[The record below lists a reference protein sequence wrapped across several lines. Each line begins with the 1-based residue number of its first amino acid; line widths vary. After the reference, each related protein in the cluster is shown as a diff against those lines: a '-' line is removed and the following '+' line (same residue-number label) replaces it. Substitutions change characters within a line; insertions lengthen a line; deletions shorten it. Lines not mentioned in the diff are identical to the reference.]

1 MMRTIG
7 RTRARQPPQAKLLCA
22 AAVTWLALY
31 PEAATAQSLRLPPPF
46 TACTAAAAQWSY
58 TELLCIYQAG
68 AQHGRLA
75 EARKHLRQLGAGDD
89 RRPWATLVL
98 GHATLNDDEPQA
110 VRYYEEAAA
119 AFRRMREA
127 EGEVIARQN
136 LRFLYNRRGAVAAAA
151 RQVAL
156 AKEAAETSNAPLAIV
171 RASVLEAA
179 HILESGGDV
188 GYAHRALLR
197 AERFAFPAGPIALRR
212 AVLFNL
218 ANANLYLG
226 RLDDAIDV
234 LERHRTLRAEDGS
247 ATDAAE
253 VAFNLL
259 NAHVTQAEAR
269 PSGAARAQLTEMA
282 ERVVAEIAAL
292 NRPYAEAQA
301 HRLLGD
307 LLRPV
312 DRDRA
317 ATHLGKCLE
326 LEAPFGYPDV
336 RASCL
341 WSLAL
346 LEVSQNPPRAEQL
359 SREAIRLAS
368 ANAGGILLP
377 FAWQARLRLVW
388 HTLPQAQAISESF
401 AALDAIERLRAR
413 QGNNAARA
421 ALFHTWTRDYY
432 WLTGR
437 LLQSEPPQVEQAF
450 EVGERL
456 RARVLLE
463 HLALAGVT
471 RAAHDDDRGASRQ
484 QLARSISDRQRRLL
498 APELTNAAR
507 RALLDQLE
515 LLELERAELG
525 DGDVPAADAA
535 MVSFASLDAVQRALH
550 PGEAMLWF
558 SLGAW
563 KDLYDDFGGGTWV
576 LVVMRDGVRL
586 HRLDTPVALDSQVAA
601 LTGLLKQ
608 REAPEASWAT
618 AAQTLGRTLL
628 ARALADVP
636 PDVERLTI
644 VSDGVLHRLPFE
656 VLPSGNASQS
666 LGERFELSL
675 VPSATIWLR
684 LRRARPSTKPGAV
697 LVLADPEVPRGT
709 AIGRGALDPLPWA
722 RREAAAIV
730 RTLHLDDA
738 ALHQGSAA
746 SERVV
751 KDAASGAYS
760 VVHLAAH
767 ARADGAFPE
776 RSAVFLAPGVGDED
790 GWLQAREI
798 AALDLNGSL
807 VVLSACESAD
817 GALLSGEGPLSLARA
832 FFAAGAGAVVATRWP
847 LRDDDVAF
855 LMERFYRELGTGASV
870 SRALQRA
877 RADAIGAGRPAALW
891 AGVALLGDGSRAPI
905 AAASPRWYST
915 TRWRLAFTATL
926 LLLGM
931 MAVPGARRLL
941 R

>member
-1 MMRTIG
+1 
-7 RTRARQPPQAKLLCA
+7 
-22 AAVTWLALY
+22 
-31 PEAATAQSLRLPPPF
+31 
-46 TACTAAAAQWSY
+46 
-58 TELLCIYQAG
+58 
-68 AQHGRLA
+68 
-75 EARKHLRQLGAGDD
+75 
-89 RRPWATLVL
+89 
-98 GHATLNDDEPQA
+98 
-110 VRYYEEAAA
+110 
-119 AFRRMREA
+119 
-127 EGEVIARQN
+127 
-136 LRFLYNRRGAVAAAA
+136 
-151 RQVAL
+151 
-156 AKEAAETSNAPLAIV
+156 
-171 RASVLEAA
+171 
-179 HILESGGDV
+179 
-188 GYAHRALLR
+188 
-197 AERFAFPAGPIALRR
+197 
-212 AVLFNL
+212 
-218 ANANLYLG
+218 
-226 RLDDAIDV
+226 
-234 LERHRTLRAEDGS
+234 
-247 ATDAAE
+247 
-253 VAFNLL
+253 
-259 NAHVTQAEAR
+259 
-269 PSGAARAQLTEMA
+269 MA

-437 LLQSEPPQVEQAF
+437 LLQSEPPQVERAF

-563 KDLYDDFGGGTWV
+563 KDLYDDFGGGAWV
-576 LVVMRDGVRL
+576 LVVLRDGVRL

-601 LTGLLKQ
+601 LTGLLRQ
-608 REAPEASWAT
+608 RETPEASWAA

-628 ARALADVP
+628 AACARRCAARCRASHDRVRWRAAPAAVRGASKRQRVAVAGRAVRAFACSLGHDLAPAASAPGRRRRQAPRWCSPIPKCRVALRSAA
-636 PDVERLTI
+636 ERSIPCRGPVGKRPQSFARSISTT
-644 VSDGVLHRLPFE
+644 
-656 VLPSGNASQS
+656 LPS
-666 LGERFELSL
+666 
-675 VPSATIWLR
+675 T
-684 LRRARPSTKPGAV
+684 
-697 LVLADPEVPRGT
+697 
-709 AIGRGALDPLPWA
+709 RGALRP
-722 RREAAAIV
+722 
-730 RTLHLDDA
+730 
-738 ALHQGSAA
+738 
-746 SERVV
+746 
-751 KDAASGAYS
+751 
-760 VVHLAAH
+760 
-767 ARADGAFPE
+767 
-776 RSAVFLAPGVGDED
+776 
-790 GWLQAREI
+790 
-798 AALDLNGSL
+798 NGS
-807 VVLSACESAD
+807 
-817 GALLSGEGPLSLARA
+817 
-832 FFAAGAGAVVATRWP
+832 
-847 LRDDDVAF
+847 
-855 LMERFYRELGTGASV
+855 
-870 SRALQRA
+870 
-877 RADAIGAGRPAALW
+877 
-891 AGVALLGDGSRAPI
+891 
-905 AAASPRWYST
+905 
-915 TRWRLAFTATL
+915 
-926 LLLGM
+926 
-931 MAVPGARRLL
+931 
-941 R
+941 